1 MPQWTF
7 LTNHAL
13 VLSFLA
19 VRCAITAIEISSQIG
34 ITERAV
40 RRIIADLNKE
50 GYVMKEREGR
60 RVRYQINP
68 GMPLRHKT
76 QRDKD
81 VGGLLQVLG
90 WRLEEASPAR
100 KVADLFMQRR

>member
-1 MPQWTF
+1 MGLALIGQVVFHPEMQEPMPRWTF

-19 VRCAITAIEISSQIG
+19 RHPLITANEISSQIG

-40 RRIIADLNKE
+40 RRIIADFGKE
-50 GYVMKEREGR
+50 GYIVKRKEGR
-60 RVRYQINP
+60 RVRYKINSR
-68 GMPLRHKT
+68 MSLRHKT

-81 VGGLLQVLG
+81 IGNLLKVLG
-90 WRLEEASPAR
+90 
-100 KVADLFMQRR
+100 